1 MRWISSARVSRST
14 GGLRVLAALAFV
26 AAAGCH
32 SLEVT
37 NPNAPDLT
45 RALASGGDVQNL
57 LAGGFNKWYHSFGD
71 VQPGALLDVMADHYE
86 SAWGNW
92 GMKQQ
97 GWEPRLYSWVNS
109 HTDASD
115 NYRYD
120 IEWPWYQNYAAVVS
134 ANLVIEALGNGVKI
148 PGPVDSTNN
157 PMVLAAAR
165 FLQGAALANIA
176 IRYDSGYA
184 FDETSDPTKIEL
196 VGRDSVKTVAL
207 KELDAAI
214 SLANGASAPWNIPVN
229 FLDQTTGNWSNT
241 QLAQAANTWAA
252 RLLAYFPHNPTE
264 NGQVPWAQV
273 ESYASKGI
281 SSGTPFNMQ
290 IMGDGPGTPNSW
302 WNDHLG
308 LGGAIFDWVRV
319 SVRTVCLFQA
329 GYECHR
335 PNDNSDLPF
344 PQSPD
349 YRFNGD
355 DVVGDN
361 CVPAEVASQ
370 IQAQDAAAYPLHC
383 SAAGGV
389 GGADF
394 VYLPI
399 NSPTWPG
406 YPAGRG
412 YWRFSNVAWTRYFLQ
427 GWDFPTSTYATGP
440 LPFVYAA
447 ENDLLWAEA
456 LVMQNKNLAQAAAL
470 INKTHNGR
478 GHLTDITAAST
489 AAQLMAGIQ
498 YEAGIELFGVG
509 DIVAWADQR
518 RWAPD
523 LNPTYYTGAAG
534 SGTGENPQ
542 TGWTAFGTGL
552 QPGSVRLEPVPQQE
566 LTLIG
571 HPVYTYGGSVSGE
584 PPAPPAR
591 GASVAEGT
599 RSIFGTTPEG
609 RVITGPG
616 FYNAYADSLLRAQSR
631 NHAAMMAS
639 PRQRL

>member
-37 NPNAPDLT
+37 NPNDPDLT

-71 VQPGALLDVMADHYE
+71 VQPGAPLDVTADHYE

-92 GMKQQ
+92 GMKLM
-97 GWEPRLYSWVNS
+97 GWEPRLYEMINS
-109 HTDASD
+109 HTDPFD
-115 NYRYD
+115 NFRGD
-120 IEWPWYQNYAAVVS
+120 IEWPWYQNYAAVVA
-134 ANLVIEALGNGVKI
+134 ANLVVTAMGNGVKI
-148 PGPVDSTNN
+148 PGPVDSTSN

-176 IRYDSGYA
+176 LRYDSGYA
-184 FDETSDPTKIEL
+184 FDENTDPTAIEL
-196 VGRDSVKTVAL
+196 VGRDSVKNAAL
-207 KELDAAI
+207 VKLDAAI
-214 SLANGASAPWNIPVN
+214 SLATGATSAWSIPTN
-229 FLDQTTGNWSNT
+229 FLNQTTGNWSNT
-241 QLAQAANTWAA
+241 MLAQAANTWAA
-252 RLLAYFPHNPTE
+252 RLLAYFPHNTTE

-281 SSGTPFNMQ
+281 SSGTPFDME
-290 IMGDGPGTPNSW
+290 IVGDGPGTPNGW
-302 WNDHLG
+302 WNDHTG
-308 LGGAIFDWVRV
+308 ISGAVFDWMRV
-319 SVRTVCLFQA
+319 SVRTVCLLQT

-335 PNDNSDLPF
+335 PNDNTDLPF

-361 CVPAEVASQ
+361 CVSADNAAA

-383 SAAGGV
+383 SAAGSI

-394 VYLPI
+394 AYMPI
-399 NSPTWPG
+399 NSNTWPG
-406 YPAGRG
+406 FPAARG
-412 YWRFSNVAWTRYFLQ
+412 YWRFSNVAQMRYYAP
-427 GWDFPTSTYATGP
+427 GWDSPDYAVGE
-440 LPFVYAA
+440 LPFVLAA

-456 LVMQNKNLAQAAAL
+456 LVMQSNKNPTLAATL

-489 AAQLMAGIQ
+489 AAQLMAAIR
-498 YEAGIELFGVG
+498 YEVGIELFGVG
-509 DIVAWADQR
+509 EGVAWFDQR
-518 RWAPD
+518 RWGPD
-523 LNPTYYTGAAG
+523 LNPTYYSGSTGDH
-534 SGTGENPQ
+534 ENPQ

-552 QPGSVRLEPVPQQE
+552 QPGSVRLLPVPQQE

-571 HPVYTYGGSVSGE
+571 HPVYTFGGPNYPE
-584 PPAPPAR
+584 PPAPPVR
-591 GASVAEGT
+591 GAPVVQGT
-599 RSIFGTTPEG
+599 SSIFGTTADG

-616 FYNAYADSLLRAQSR
+616 YYYTYADSLVHAAIR
-631 NHAAMMAS
+631 NHRAIMS
-639 PRQRL
+639 SFRQRM